1 MYLHSLLFPQNPVR
15 VRDKSLSCVWEIA
28 LGREGVR
35 REVSQSFA
43 KEVAKNLFHLHS
55 PHNFFPIHPK
65 ERNEKLF
72 PGLSPGKKRKGNR
85 YTHQLLFLF
94 SLEIHIQCV
103 RRRRRGGG
111 KFVAMSSSALSP
123 LFLSALFLMTSPLFP
138 SSYNRQSEKKPSGTL
153 TDRTKER
160 ALPSLSFSPHLPP
173 PALKEGRGVLF
184 AEEQ

>member
-85 YTHQLLFLF
+85 YTNQLLFLF

-103 RRRRRGGG
+103 RRRRRGGAQICRN
-111 KFVAMSSSALSP
+111 VVV
-123 LFLSALFLMTSPLFP
+123 
-138 SSYNRQSEKKPSGTL
+138 GTF
-153 TDRTKER
+153 
-160 ALPSLSFSPHLPP
+160 PSLSLCFISYDLTPLSLLLQPT
-173 PALKEGRGVLF
+173 E
-184 AEEQ
+184 